1 MKLSKQA
8 KWSFFI
14 LSAACIL
21 LGLCFVMFPGTSA
34 EVLGMLFGV
43 LIVVL
48 GILKIVFFF
57 RGEYFGF
64 PLPGELAFGV
74 LDVRMP
80 NMSGLELQNKL
91 KEIGCDLPIVF
102 VSGHADIDMAV
113 NAVKNGA
120 FDFLEK
126 PAKESRLIDVIEA
139 AVARNK
145 ANRRDQAEVA
155 DFKARLEQLTQRERE
170 VIRMV
175 AQGYSNKEVAAEFGI
190 SEKTVQVHRG
200 SAYRKLE
207 LHNAAEIARL
217 LLLSGD
223 PL

>member
-1 MKLSKQA
+1 MHNELDNTNYKPLIRVIDDDDAVRRSWAFLLSGESYDVVTYA
-8 KWSFFI
+8 EAGSFLASADFRRYGAI
-14 LSAACIL
+14 L
-21 LGLCFVMFPGTSA
+21 
-34 EVLGMLFGV
+34 
-43 LIVVL
+43 
-48 GILKIVFFF
+48 
-57 RGEYFGF
+57 
-64 PLPGELAFGV
+64 

-91 KEIGCDLPIVF
+91 NELGCDLPIIF
-102 VSGHADIDMAV
+102 ISGHGDIDMAV
-113 NAVKNGA
+113 NTLKNGA
-120 FDFLEK
+120 VDFLQK
-126 PAKESRLIDVIEA
+126 PVKDDRLLEVIDA

-145 ANRRDQAEVA
+145 AARRDQAEVA
-155 DFKARLEQLTQRERE
+155 GFKARLEQLTQRERE

-200 SAYRKLE
+200 SAYRKLD

-217 LLLSGD
+217 LLRSGD

>member
-74 LDVRMP
+74 LDVILGGILLSRPGIAASILPFIMGFLLVVDSLVKFQLAFDAKR
-80 NMSGLELQNKL
+80 SGLNSWWIVLLTAVVGVILGAALVINPFEGASVLMIFYGAALIVDGIENFISYACVK
-91 KEIGCDLPIVF
+91 KHIRESYPIESWF
-102 VSGHADIDMAV
+102 ID
-113 NAVKNGA
+113 NDNNN
-120 FDFLEK
+120 FL
-126 PAKESRLIDVIEA
+126 
-139 AVARNK
+139 N
-145 ANRRDQAEVA
+145 
-155 DFKARLEQLTQRERE
+155 
-170 VIRMV
+170 
-175 AQGYSNKEVAAEFGI
+175 
-190 SEKTVQVHRG
+190 
-200 SAYRKLE
+200 
-207 LHNAAEIARL
+207 
-217 LLLSGD
+217 
-223 PL
+223 